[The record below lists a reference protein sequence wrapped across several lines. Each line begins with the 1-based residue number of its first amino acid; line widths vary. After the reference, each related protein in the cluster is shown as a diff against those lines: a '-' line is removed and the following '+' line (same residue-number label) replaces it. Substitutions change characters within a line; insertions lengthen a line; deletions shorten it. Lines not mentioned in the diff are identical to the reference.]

1 MKNRIAILLF
11 LIAITSLFGG
21 CTALQEA
28 QQKREA
34 RLIEQRDANS
44 LMLAPSDA
52 KIQIAPGALK
62 GESEHYTLTFAE
74 DLRAVEGFHLEA
86 ERRTFALSAL
96 GYMESLYDAMN
107 DYFGF
112 QPKHKI
118 HVTLYDV
125 YQGTRHVATTGTSYR
140 QGYQD
145 GSYLK
150 VVTGI
155 TMNFPLAM
163 YEQQDVRAHELT
175 HAFTNI
181 YFLPTWFSEGIAGL
195 IQAEYAKGNS
205 HTKLDLRG
213 NLKLNLNGVNALED
227 WTGHTG
233 TSPLT
238 GNPLTRWRYNYS
250 YSIVS
255 KLREDYGDDFYIRVF
270 QLMEADR
277 LHQKLPDKMET
288 SFLVYYFSKAAGAD
302 LVPFFKELQFQV
314 RRLEKS
320 DILQAI
326 EELNNQHSWRN

>member
-1 MKNRIAILLF
+1 MKNTIAVLLF

-34 RLIEQRDANS
+34 RMLEARDANS

-155 TMNFPLAM
+155 TMNFPIAM

-277 LHQKLPDKMET
+277 LHQRLPGTMNN
-288 SFLVYYFSKAAGAD
+288 SFLVYYFSQAAGVD
-302 LVPFFKELQFQV
+302 LVPFFQELQFKL
-314 RRLEKS
+314 RKLEKS

-326 EELNNQHSWRN
+326 DELNPRRN

>member
-1 MKNRIAILLF
+1 MKNTIAVLLF

-28 QQKREA
+28 QQKRET
-34 RLIEQRDANS
+34 RLLEQRDANS

-302 LVPFFKELQFQV
+302 LVPFFKELQFPVQ
-314 RRLEKS
+314 RLEKS

>member
-1 MKNRIAILLF
+1 MKNTIAALLF

-86 ERRTFALSAL
+86 ERHTFALSAL

>member
-1 MKNRIAILLF
+1 MKHRIATLLF
-11 LIAITSLFGG
+11 FIAVTSLFGG

-34 RLIEQRDANS
+34 RLLEERTANT

-52 KIQIAPGALK
+52 KIQIAPGALF
-62 GESEHYTLTFAE
+62 GESDHYTLTFNE
-74 DLRAVEGFHLEA
+74 DLPVLAAFDTET
-86 ERRTFALSAL
+86 ERHTFALSAL

-125 YQGTRHVATTGTSYR
+125 YQGTRSAATTGTSYR

-145 GSYLK
+145 GAYLK
-150 VVTGI
+150 FVTEI
-155 TMNFPLAM
+155 TMNFPIAM
-163 YEQQDVRAHELT
+163 YEQHDVRAHELT

-181 YFLPTWFSEGIAGL
+181 YFLPTWFSEGLAGL
-195 IQAEYAKGNS
+195 IQAEYAKGDS
-205 HTKLDLRG
+205 HTKLHLHR
-213 NLKLNLNGVNALED
+213 NLKLNLDGVNALED
-227 WTGHTG
+227 WKGHTG
-233 TSPLT
+233 DSPLT

-270 QLMEADR
+270 LLMEADR
-277 LHQKLPDKMET
+277 LHQRLPGTMNN
-288 SFLVYYFSKAAGAD
+288 SFLVYYFSQAAGVD
-302 LVPFFKELQFQV
+302 LVPFFKELQFNL
-314 RRLEKS
+314 RKLEKS

-326 EELNNQHSWRN
+326 EELNPRRN

>member
-1 MKNRIAILLF
+1 MKNTIAALLF

-34 RLIEQRDANS
+34 RMLEARDANS

-74 DLRAVEGFHLEA
+74 DLRAVEGFHMEA

-155 TMNFPLAM
+155 TMNFPIAM

>member
-1 MKNRIAILLF
+1 MKNTIAALLF
-11 LIAITSLFGG
+11 LIVVASLFGG

-28 QQKREA
+28 QQKRA
-34 RLIEQRDANS
+34 SRLLEERDANT

-52 KIQIAPGALK
+52 KIQIAPDALF
-62 GESEHYTLTFAE
+62 GESNHYTLTFAE
-74 DLRAVEGFHLEA
+74 DLRVLEKFDQAA
-86 ERRTFALSAL
+86 ERHTFALSAL

-118 HVTLYDV
+118 HVTLHDV
-125 YQGTRHVATTGTSYR
+125 YRGTRHAATTGTRYR

-145 GSYLK
+145 GAYLK
-150 VVTGI
+150 FITEI
-155 TMNFPLAM
+155 TMDFPIAM
-163 YEQQDVRAHELT
+163 YEQSDVRAHELT

-181 YFLPTWFSEGIAGL
+181 YFLPTWFSEGLAGL
-195 IQAEYAKGNS
+195 IQAEYAKGDS

-213 NLKLNLNGVNALED
+213 NLKLNLDGVNALED
-227 WTGHTG
+227 WAGHTG

-255 KLREDYGDDFYIRVF
+255 KLREDYGDDFYVRVF
-270 QLMEADR
+270 RLMEADR
-277 LHQKLPDKMET
+277 LHQRLPGTMNN
-288 SFLVYYFSKAAGAD
+288 SFLVYYFSQAAGVD
-302 LVPFFKELQFQV
+302 LVPFFHELQFKL
-314 RRLEKS
+314 RKLEKS

-326 EELNNQHSWRN
+326 DELNPRRN

>member
-1 MKNRIAILLF
+1 MKNTIAALLF

-181 YFLPTWFSEGIAGL
+181 YFLPTWFSEGLAGL

-213 NLKLNLNGVNALED
+213 NLKLNLDGVNALED
-227 WTGHTG
+227 WAGHTG

-270 QLMEADR
+270 RLMEADR
-277 LHQKLPDKMET
+277 LHQRLPGTMNN
-288 SFLVYYFSKAAGAD
+288 SFLVYYFSQAAGVD
-302 LVPFFKELQFQV
+302 LVPFFQELQFKL
-314 RRLEKS
+314 RKREKS

-326 EELNNQHSWRN
+326 DELNPRRN

>member
-1 MKNRIAILLF
+1 MKNTIAALLF

-140 QGYQD
+140 QGHQD

-181 YFLPTWFSEGIAGL
+181 YFLPTWFSEGLAGL

-213 NLKLNLNGVNALED
+213 NLKLNLNGVNELEA

-302 LVPFFKELQFQV
+302 LVPFFKELQFPVQ
-314 RRLEKS
+314 RLEKS
-320 DILQAI
+320 DILKKVT
-326 EELNNQHSWRN
+326 SFR

>member
-1 MKNRIAILLF
+1 MKNTIAALLF

-181 YFLPTWFSEGIAGL
+181 YFLPTWFSEGLAGL

-213 NLKLNLNGVNALED
+213 NLKLNLNGVNELEA

-302 LVPFFKELQFQV
+302 LVPFFKELQFPV

-320 DILQAI
+320 DILKKVTSFRR
-326 EELNNQHSWRN
+326 LRN

>member
-1 MKNRIAILLF
+1 MKNTIAALLF

-34 RLIEQRDANS
+34 RMLEARDANS

-155 TMNFPLAM
+155 TMNFPIAM

-181 YFLPTWFSEGIAGL
+181 YFLPTWFSEGLAGL

-205 HTKLDLRG
+205 HTKLDLLG
-213 NLKLNLNGVNALED
+213 NLKLNLDGVNALED
-227 WTGHTG
+227 WAGHTG
-233 TSPLT
+233 DSPLT

-270 QLMEADR
+270 RLMEADR

-288 SFLVYYFSKAAGAD
+288 SFLVYYFSKAAGVD

>member
-1 MKNRIAILLF
+1 MKNTIAALLF

-86 ERRTFALSAL
+86 ERHTFALSAL

-140 QGYQD
+140 QGHQD

-181 YFLPTWFSEGIAGL
+181 YFLPTWFSEGLAGL
-195 IQAEYAKGNS
+195 IQAEYAKGDS

-213 NLKLNLNGVNALED
+213 NLKLNLNGVNELEA

-302 LVPFFKELQFQV
+302 LVPFFKELQFPV

-320 DILQAI
+320 DILKKVT
-326 EELNNQHSWRN
+326 SFR

>member
-1 MKNRIAILLF
+1 MKNTIAALLF

-34 RLIEQRDANS
+34 RMLEARDANS

-155 TMNFPLAM
+155 TMNFPIAM

-181 YFLPTWFSEGIAGL
+181 YFLPTWFSEGLAGL
-195 IQAEYAKGNS
+195 IQAEYAKGDS

-213 NLKLNLNGVNALED
+213 NLKLNLDGVNALED
-227 WTGHTG
+227 WAGHTG

-277 LHQKLPDKMET
+277 LHQRLPGTMNN
-288 SFLVYYFSKAAGAD
+288 SFLVYYFSQAAGVD
-302 LVPFFKELQFQV
+302 LVPFFQELQFKL
-314 RRLEKS
+314 RKREKS

-326 EELNNQHSWRN
+326 DELNPRRN